1 MNRRSFLKVLA
12 AGGLTLGL
20 SPLIYGA
27 VVEPNRFEVVKQAI
41 RLPRLGP
48 GLDGLRV
55 VQISDLHMGPF
66 FTREKLER
74 VVELILAQEPDLVFI
89 TGDYLTRGTD
99 YKEALPG
106 LLAPLAEL
114 ADRWPVYSVM
124 GNHDYDR
131 RHAGELL
138 SLLDYL
144 GIQDVTNAMQTFRQ
158 NADTL
163 YIAGVGTIST
173 GHMLLRKVV
182 REAPADSAAVLLA
195 HEPDVAQW
203 RSSKFVMQ
211 FSGHTHGGQIN
222 LVGRVP
228 LILPWMGKLYPS
240 GLYDLD
246 GYFVY
251 TNRGLGMTRLPIR
264 LNCPPEVTVFT
275 LSSS

>member
-12 AGGLTLGL
+12 VGGLTLGL

-89 TGDYLTRGTD
+89 TGDYLTRGTN
-99 YKEALPG
+99 YEQALPG

-131 RHAGELL
+131 RHAGELR
-138 SLLDYL
+138 SLLERM
-144 GIQDVTNAMQTFRQ
+144 GIQDVTNGMQTFRQ
-158 NADTL
+158 NGDAL
-163 YIAGVGTIST
+163 HIAGVGTLST

-182 REAPADSAAVLLA
+182 RETPADSAAVLLA

-203 RSSKFVMQ
+203 RSDKFVMQ

-222 LVGRVP
+222 LMGNVP

-264 LNCPPEVTVFT
+264 LNCPPEITVFT

>member
-1 MNRRSFLKVLA
+1 MNRRSFLKVLVV
-12 AGGLTLGL
+12 GGVTLGI

-27 VVEPNRFEVVKQAI
+27 VVEPNRFEVVTQAI

-89 TGDYLTRGTD
+89 TGDFLSRGTD
-99 YKEALPG
+99 YEKALPG

-124 GNHDYDR
+124 GNHDYYR
-131 RHAGELL
+131 RHAGELR
-138 SLLDYL
+138 SLLDRM
-144 GIQDVTNAMQTFRQ
+144 GIQDVTNSIQTFSQ
-158 NADTL
+158 NGDAL
-163 YIAGVGTIST
+163 HIAGVGTLST

-182 REAPADSAAVLLA
+182 REAPADLAAVLLA

-203 RSSKFVMQ
+203 KSDKFVMQ

-222 LVGRVP
+222 LVGSIP

-264 LNCPPEVTVFT
+264 LNCPPEITVFT
-275 LSSS
+275 FSSS